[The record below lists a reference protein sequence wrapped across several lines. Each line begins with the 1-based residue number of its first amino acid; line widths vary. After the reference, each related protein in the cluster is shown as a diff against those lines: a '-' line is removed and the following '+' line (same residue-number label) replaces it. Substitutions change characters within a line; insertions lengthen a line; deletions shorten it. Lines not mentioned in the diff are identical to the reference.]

1 MIKSMTGFGFAKIVN
16 KDIELEI
23 SLKTYNGRFLSINIQ
38 NLPKECQLFEKEIT
52 SKIKEHIQRGT
63 INISVS
69 CGLPSHSN
77 LIEVITDPVLVRKWA
92 EAYKQI
98 ARHLSLPEGNKL
110 TLDLSSFQHL
120 ITQKSAIRSSEKK
133 LFLRAFNKALL
144 ILDIERKREGKALLK
159 ELKALISLL
168 HKGIKSIE
176 VLERQTSKSLEKQLK
191 DKLKSMSLSYESDP
205 KRWTAEMFS
214 QINKSDITEEIV
226 RLKEHIKAFQKELT
240 SPLKNKDMKG
250 KKLDFYTQEMFRE
263 VNTIAMKA
271 SHVKTCRLVVESKSL
286 IEKMKEQVQNIE

>member
-1 MIKSMTGFGFAKIVN
+1 MTGFGFAKVIN

-23 SLKTYNGRFLSINIQ
+23 SLKAYNGRFLSINIQ
-38 NLPKECQLFEKEIT
+38 NLPKEYQLFEKEIT
-52 SKIKEHIQRGT
+52 HKIKEHIQRGT
-63 INISVS
+63 LNVYVT
-69 CGLPSHSN
+69 CGLPAHSN
-77 LIEVITDPVLVRKWA
+77 LIEVTIDPVLVKKWA
-92 EAYKQI
+92 EAYQQI
-98 ARHLSLPEGNKL
+98 ARILSLSKSNKL
-110 TLDLSSFQHL
+110 SLDISSFQHL

-133 LFLRAFNKALL
+133 LFLTTFNKALFV
-144 ILDIERKREGKALLK
+144 LDVERKREGKALLR
-159 ELKALISLL
+159 ELKVLLSLL
-168 HKGIKSIE
+168 NKSIKSIE
-176 VLERQTSKSLEKQLK
+176 VLERQTPKSLEKQLK
-191 DKLKSMSLSYESDP
+191 NKLKSMSLSYESDP

-240 SPLKNKDMKG
+240 SPLKSKDMKG

-263 VNTIAMKA
+263 INTVAMKA